1 MADRNEQDARK
12 FNFTTESGAT
22 YECTSTEW
30 GASLLHVTR
39 LAQGAL
45 KADEFLAYLTPNP
58 PVVGKRVVLTT
69 YEGHGANYTPPHIS
83 VSTRV
88 TEIVD

>member
-1 MADRNEQDARK
+1 MTDCNKQGERRL
-12 FNFTTESGAT
+12 NFTTESGTT

-30 GASLLHVTR
+30 GTSLLHVTR

-69 YEGHGANYTPPHIS
+69 YEGHGANYNPPHLS
-83 VSTRV
+83 VSTLV
-88 TEIVD
+88 TEVID